1 MTLINASQMVLLQ
14 DGDMGC
20 NLQFIFVL
28 QPCMIICRTVEN
40 HWCKWQ
46 VCFSYWQKS
55 NYTYIGE
62 NDFVKLP
69 SKSIFISKM
78 AIIFFLMFFH
88 FNALFFCPLEIVNI
102 QLKSR
107 LLKKK
112 KNAFFYKLLTA
123 HICHKDIDTF
133 LHIVLSLQQ
142 QQRI

>member
-112 KNAFFYKLLTA
+112 IMLFFTS
-123 HICHKDIDTF
+123 F
-133 LHIVLSLQQ
+133 LQHTYVIKTLIHSC
-142 QQRI
+142 I